1 MKKIIALILLLI
13 AVPVSAEKS
22 AYELYSITVYHTDDT
37 AIEVSVHLND
47 KDGWEIA
54 SDGMVTIS
62 ILDEPPVEKRSGI
75 GGQRPVSNDRD
86 YSGIG
91 GQRPVSND
99 GDYVYIMD
107 HVGRMARVQL
117 NASPDDVIEDNY
129 DVIEDNA
136 EPEIFNRTYKVRKS
150 DFETKPYV
158 CWESPEIKYSEFNRE
173 PNGEKCWVTAS
184 FTTPDGRIL
193 KYDGYGG
200 EFIY

>member
-1 MKKIIALILLLI
+1 MKKIIALFLLLLV
-13 AVPVSAEKS
+13 APVSAEKS
-22 AYELYSITVYHTDDT
+22 AYELELISVSHTDDT
-37 AIEVSVHLND
+37 SIEVSVHLND
-47 KDGWEIA
+47 KDGWEVA

-62 ILDEPPVEKRSGI
+62 ILDEPPVEKMSGI
-75 GGQRPVSNDRD
+75 GGRRPVSNNRD
-86 YSGIG
+86 YSEIG

-107 HVGRMARVQL
+107 DVGRMARIKL
-117 NASPDDVIEDNY
+117 NASPDNVIEDNY

-150 DFETKPYV
+150 DFETSPYV

-173 PNGEKCWVTAS
+173 PKGEKCWVTAS
-184 FTTPDGRIL
+184 FTKPDGRIL
-193 KYDGYGG
+193 EYDGYD